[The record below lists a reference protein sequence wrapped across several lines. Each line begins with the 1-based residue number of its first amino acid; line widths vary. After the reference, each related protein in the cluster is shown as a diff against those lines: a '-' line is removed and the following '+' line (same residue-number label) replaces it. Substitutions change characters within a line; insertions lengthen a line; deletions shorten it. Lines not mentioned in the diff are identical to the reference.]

1 MIGLSI
7 HFIMYLSH
15 FRTNK
20 DQSFFIIMSCY
31 VKPNNWKSVYFHI
44 WSFDTR

>member
-20 DQSFFIIMSCY
+20 DQRFLLLSCY